1 MPQPPSEFSGER
13 ISVELT
19 AGVTEAVV
27 SLALSPLQTFMG
39 LMEILLIPSAKPPF
53 LALEVFTGFC
63 FSSHPQDHEVS
74 FLLDPQQ
81 MTPTPKLQ
89 LDFSRNTRYGDGYL
103 CIH

>member
-1 MPQPPSEFSGER
+1 M
-13 ISVELT
+13 ELT

-81 MTPTPKLQ
+81 MTLTPKLQ
-89 LDFSRNTRYGDGYL
+89 LDFSRNT
-103 CIH
+103 